1 MQALLLGSML
11 VLGSNANGYEE
22 PDYGVIV
29 QSGPVEY
36 RQYQAYLVAETFVA
50 EQADFD
56 SAGNEGFRRLFKY
69 IAGGNTSHSRIS
81 MTAPVSQAAQ
91 PEKIAMTVPVQQQGA
106 AAGWRIAFML
116 PGQYTIETAPK
127 PSDPRVQVTTV
138 PARLVA
144 VLRYSGRWTES
155 NYLQRRDELLGGLS
169 QAGIKSLGEP
179 WLARYNGPFSLPFLR
194 RNEVLI
200 EVDRAPD

>member
-1 MQALLLGSML
+1 MS
-11 VLGSNANGYEE
+11 YEE
-22 PDYGVIV
+22 PGYSVITH
-29 QSGPVEY
+29 SGPVEY
-36 RQYQAYLVAETFVA
+36 RRYQAYLVAETLVA
-50 EQADFD
+50 DRADFD

-69 IAGGNTSHSRIS
+69 ISGGNTSQSRIT

-116 PGQYTIETAPK
+116 PAQYTIETAPK
-127 PSDPRVQVTTV
+127 PSDPRVQLTAV
-138 PARLVA
+138 PQRLVA

-155 NYLQRRDELLGGLS
+155 NYRQHRDELLRGLS
-169 QAGIKSLGEP
+169 QAGIKCSGEP
-179 WLARYNGPFSLPFLR
+179 WLARYNAPFSLPFLR

-200 EVDRAPD
+200 EVDRVPTNLAQS

>member
-1 MQALLLGSML
+1 MLLPG
-11 VLGSNANGYEE
+11 GNAMSYEE
-22 PDYGVIV
+22 PGYRVIT

-36 RQYQAYLVAETFVA
+36 RRYQAYLVAETLVA
-50 EQADFD
+50 DRADFD

-69 IAGGNTSHSRIS
+69 IAGGNTSQSRIS
-81 MTAPVSQAAQ
+81 MTAPVTQAAR
-91 PEKIAMTVPVQQQGA
+91 PEKIAMTVPVQQQAA

-116 PGQYTIETAPK
+116 PAQYTIETAPK
-127 PSDPRVQVTTV
+127 PSDPRVQLTAV

-155 NYLQRRDELLGGLS
+155 NYLQHRDELLRGLT
-169 QAGIKSLGEP
+169 QAGIESSGES
-179 WLARYNGPFSLPFLR
+179 WLARYNAPFSLPFLR

-200 EVDRAPD
+200 EVDRVPD